1 MPFSR
6 RTFVKGAAAIPF
18 AVWLEEQAWAQ
29 TVSVRYDATSANGQA
44 MLKVYADAVKKMM
57 NAAQVKEGDP
67 NSWIFW
73 WYTHFVRRDRTKAQE
88 LARIY
93 PNLTPPNNVWKA
105 LANEVWDTCQSHSG
119 QDPNYFLPWHRMVV
133 LYFEQTI
140 RNVSGVPTFTLPY
153 WNYTVKG
160 ALHGVIPPE
169 FRKKGDAT
177 FGSLYVEK
185 RNPGVNAGNS
195 ISKGLNPDPI
205 NLDAFK
211 QCAYE
216 RNGSI
221 LGFCRDIDGNL
232 HGQVHVKTGNTVN
245 MGDVPW
251 AAGDPIFWLHHC
263 QIDRLWASWNA
274 AGHKNPSG
282 GPFLQKSF
290 VFADGNGKRV
300 TAMIGDVLDVAKLK
314 YRYDNLETVPPCSLG
329 APTAAASAPRQLVAK
344 STPIPLGPGPVR
356 GQKLEAPPSPQAAVP
371 LGDRIAKL
379 GPGQK
384 LFLVVSNL
392 QAKAQ
397 PGVTYN
403 LYLEL
408 PATVAATGATNF
420 VGSINFFDAA
430 MHMPS
435 DKFFSFDITDVA
447 KRLKAQGKLAT
458 SAELTIAPEGTPASD
473 AAPVI
478 GSVSIV
484 QQ

>member
-44 MLKVYADAVKKMM
+44 MLKVYAAAVKKMM

-67 NSWIFW
+67 HSWIFW
-73 WYTHFVRRDRTKAQE
+73 WYTHFVRRDRSKAQE

-93 PNLTPPNNVWKA
+93 PNNTPPNDVWKA

-153 WNYTVKG
+153 WNYTVSG
-160 ALHGVIPPE
+160 ARHGVIPPE
-169 FRKKGDAT
+169 FTKKGDAT

-205 NLDAFK
+205 NLNAFK

-221 LGFCRDIDGNL
+221 MGFCRDIDGNL
-232 HGQVHVKTGNTVN
+232 HGQVHVKTGNMVN

-300 TAMIGDVLDVAKLK
+300 TAKIGDVLDVAQLK
-314 YRYDNLETVPPCSLG
+314 YRYDNLETVPPCTLG
-329 APTAAASAPRQLVAK
+329 APTAAASARSRSARRAWGNGARRSGAMGVARQGRK
-344 STPIPLGPGPVR
+344 ERS
-356 GQKLEAPPSPQAAVP
+356 
-371 LGDRIAKL
+371 
-379 GPGQK
+379 
-384 LFLVVSNL
+384 
-392 QAKAQ
+392 
-397 PGVTYN
+397 
-403 LYLEL
+403 
-408 PATVAATGATNF
+408 
-420 VGSINFFDAA
+420 
-430 MHMPS
+430 
-435 DKFFSFDITDVA
+435 
-447 KRLKAQGKLAT
+447 
-458 SAELTIAPEGTPASD
+458 
-473 AAPVI
+473 
-478 GSVSIV
+478 
-484 QQ
+484 

>member
-44 MLKVYADAVKKMM
+44 MLKVYAAAVKKMM

-67 NSWIFW
+67 HSWIFW
-73 WYTHFVRRDRTKAQE
+73 WYTHFVRRDRSKAQE

-93 PNLTPPNNVWKA
+93 PNNTPPNDVWKA

-153 WNYTVKG
+153 WNYTVSG
-160 ALHGVIPPE
+160 PRHGVIPPE
-169 FRKKGDAT
+169 FTRKGDAT

-205 NLDAFK
+205 NLNAFK

-221 LGFCRDIDGNL
+221 MGFCRDIDGNL
-232 HGQVHVKTGNTVN
+232 HGQVHVKTGNMVN

-300 TAMIGDVLDVAKLK
+300 TAKIGDVLDVAQLK
-314 YRYDNLETVPPCSLG
+314 YRYDNLETVPPCTLG
-329 APTAAASAPRQLVAK
+329 APTAAASAPRQLVTK

-408 PATVAATGATNF
+408 PATAAAAGTANF

-430 MHMPS
+430 MHMAS

-447 KRLKAQGKLAT
+447 KRLKAQGKMAT
-458 SAELTIAPEGTPASD
+458 SAELTIAPEGTPAAD

>member
-1 MPFSR
+1 
-6 RTFVKGAAAIPF
+6 
-18 AVWLEEQAWAQ
+18 
-29 TVSVRYDATSANGQA
+29 
-44 MLKVYADAVKKMM
+44 
-57 NAAQVKEGDP
+57 
-67 NSWIFW
+67 
-73 WYTHFVRRDRTKAQE
+73 
-88 LARIY
+88 
-93 PNLTPPNNVWKA
+93 
-105 LANEVWDTCQSHSG
+105 
-119 QDPNYFLPWHRMVV
+119 MVV

-153 WNYTVKG
+153 WNYTVSG
-160 ALHGVIPPE
+160 PRHGVIPPE
-169 FRKKGDAT
+169 FTKKGDAT

-205 NLDAFK
+205 NLNAFK

-221 LGFCRDIDGNL
+221 MGFCRDIDGNL
-232 HGQVHVKTGNTVN
+232 HGQVHVKTGNMVN

-300 TAMIGDVLDVAKLK
+300 TAKIGDVLDVAQLK
-314 YRYDNLETVPPCSLG
+314 YRYDNLETVPPCTLG
-329 APTAAASAPRQLVAK
+329 APTAAASAPRQLVTK

-408 PATVAATGATNF
+408 PATAAAAGTANF

-447 KRLKAQGKLAT
+447 KRLKAQGKMAT
-458 SAELTIAPEGTPASD
+458 SAELTIAPEGTPAAD